1 VSHDLNPTSAFSGS
15 YKANAII
22 LISGNSGPEAIQ
34 IVLDILSEYNLKLV
48 DQQSI
53 NMAGRLIA
61 AMQIEF
67 DPAHAD
73 AIERELLSAMKP
85 LGLDVAL
92 EVL

>member
-1 VSHDLNPTSAFSGS
+1 
-15 YKANAII
+15 
-22 LISGNSGPEAIQ
+22 
-34 IVLDILSEYNLKLV
+34 
-48 DQQSI
+48 
-53 NMAGRLIA
+53 MAGRLIA

>member
-1 VSHDLNPTSAFSGS
+1 MSHDLKLSNASSGP
-15 YKANAII
+15 YKGNAII
-22 LISGNSGPEAIQ
+22 LISGNNGPEAIQ

-48 DQQSI
+48 DQQGI